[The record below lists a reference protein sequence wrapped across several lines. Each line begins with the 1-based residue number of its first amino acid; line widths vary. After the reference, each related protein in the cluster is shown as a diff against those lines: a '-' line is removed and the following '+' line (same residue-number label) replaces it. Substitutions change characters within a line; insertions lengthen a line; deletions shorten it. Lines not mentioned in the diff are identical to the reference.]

1 MPVQA
6 IDSDFIRLVLNF
18 DVFCFHYCNVA
29 KLGKYQDFSEIF
41 HSFFILPR
49 PESLV
54 NSIIDFLT
62 QSCCPFIDQP
72 GLTNSNLL
80 AAFTPSCCCFYTT
93 MRIIIFFNLVYNTT
107 R

>member
-41 HSFFILPR
+41 PSFFIIPW

-54 NSIIDFLT
+54 NSILDFFT
-62 QSCCPFIDQP
+62 QTRCPFMDQP
-72 GLTNSNLL
+72 GLPNAKPLCRIYTVLLLLLHNDENYNLL
-80 AAFTPSCCCFYTT
+80 
-93 MRIIIFFNLVYNTT
+93 
-107 R
+107 